1 MVAKEHFGGFM
12 TNSNHE
18 ELGGQKQK
26 SWKERMEE
34 IIAKSKKEKVGKC
47 TCIHSFVCWFPEL
60 SLRGSLR
67 LFFFLF
73 QIVDSLFADFLNF
86 PRRVYLIGFF
96 SSNCWLLYQYERQ
109 AEKEKTRELT
119 EKLDAEWKDVMKLM
133 SGSDKVCINNT
144 NKMNYWQNIKSI
156 VYMFVQCIY
165 CCMWWIMMS
174 IKLIL

>member
-34 IIAKSKKEKVGKC
+34 IIAKSKKEKVGKS
-47 TCIHSFVCWFPEL
+47 TCIH
-60 SLRGSLR
+60 
-67 LFFFLF
+67 
-73 QIVDSLFADFLNF
+73 SLFADFLKF
-86 PRRVYLIGFF
+86 LWEGVSDCFYFI
-96 SSNCWLLYQYERQ
+96 SNCWFVFQYERQ

-133 SGSDKVCINNT
+133 SGSDKVCINN
-144 NKMNYWQNIKSI
+144 NK
-156 VYMFVQCIY
+156 
-165 CCMWWIMMS
+165 
-174 IKLIL
+174 

>member
-60 SLRGSLR
+60 ISPIV
-67 LFFFLF
+67 FFSF
-73 QIVDSLFADFLNF
+73 QIVDS
-86 PRRVYLIGFF
+86 YF
-96 SSNCWLLYQYERQ
+96 S
-109 AEKEKTRELT
+109 
-119 EKLDAEWKDVMKLM
+119 
-133 SGSDKVCINNT
+133 
-144 NKMNYWQNIKSI
+144 MNVKQRKRKQGN
-156 VYMFVQCIY
+156 
-165 CCMWWIMMS
+165 
-174 IKLIL
+174 